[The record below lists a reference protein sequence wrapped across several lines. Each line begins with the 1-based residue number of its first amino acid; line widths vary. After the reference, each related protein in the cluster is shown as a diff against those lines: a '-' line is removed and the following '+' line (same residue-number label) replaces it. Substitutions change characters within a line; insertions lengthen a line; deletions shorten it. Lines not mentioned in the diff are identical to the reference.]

1 MAIEQG
7 VQSIEKHPQYYL
19 RDGNVT
25 FLAEGLLFRVHR
37 HFFER
42 ESEFFFNYF
51 TSSEEGD
58 GTDKKPY
65 VLKVKSDHFAKFLW
79 VWYNPRYTY
88 SNQPKDTWLVIL
100 TLATRW
106 GFESMRELAVR
117 QLERIALGPI
127 DKIALYKE
135 HKIDGR
141 LLIPSYIELC
151 KSPTLPSFN
160 DGERLTMETVLR
172 LAAARERALLR
183 ALERGV
189 VTPTS
194 ADVEDSE
201 LESIVSD
208 VFELGAPLSGGPEP
222 FGRAPS
228 TESTESWVEINGS
241 NGNGAGSSCPT
252 ITIRAPQVPPAAS
265 NGAGAPSN
273 GAKNKGKGKSK

>member
-1 MAIEQG
+1 MAFD
-7 VQSIEKHPQYYL
+7 QSFLSIGRHPQYYM

-25 FLAEGLLFRVHR
+25 FLAEGFLFRVHR

-42 ESEFFFNYF
+42 ESEFFCHYF
-51 TSSEEGD
+51 ASSSEGD

-65 VLKVKSDHFAKFLW
+65 VLEVKSDDFAKFLW

-88 SNQPKDTWLVIL
+88 SNQPKDTWLTIL
-100 TLATRW
+100 NLATQW
-106 GFESMRELAVR
+106 GFDSMRELSVR
-117 QLERIALGPI
+117 QLERLALGPI

-151 KSPTLPSFN
+151 RSPTLPSFD
-160 DGERLTMETVLR
+160 DGKRLQMETVLK

-183 ALERGV
+183 ALERGL

-201 LESIVSD
+201 LEGIIND
-208 VFELGAPLSGGPEP
+208 VFELGATFPE
-222 FGRAPS
+222 
-228 TESTESWVEINGS
+228 E
-241 NGNGAGSSCPT
+241 
-252 ITIRAPQVPPAAS
+252 PQGVNPC
-265 NGAGAPSN
+265 
-273 GAKNKGKGKSK
+273 